1 MSFNYGLFFGAA
13 LGALAVTFTLASMAN
28 RS

>member
-1 MSFNYGLFFGAA
+1 MSFNDGFFFEAA
-13 LGALAVTFTLASMAN
+13 LGALAITFTLASMAN